1 MSKEDQKKAA
11 MDELFGGLTTPSS
24 PSSPQEGE
32 QRSATVS
39 SKQKKYKELLE
50 EKYEKTLDER
60 VCTIME
66 VEIMN
71 KLRYIAG
78 KEGIALRDLFG
89 TGAKLLIKEYEKE
102 HGEIRVRKSKSKKGD
117 VSKLFNV

>member
-1 MSKEDQKKAA
+1 MLKEDQKKGA
-11 MDELFGGLTTPSS
+11 MDELFKGLTAPSA
-24 PSSPQEGE
+24 PTTPQESE
-32 QRSATVS
+32 QSAAAPVS
-39 SKQKKYKELLE
+39 SKQKKYKEE
-50 EKYEKTLDER
+50 NER

-78 KEGIALRDLFG
+78 KEGVALRDLFG

>member
-1 MSKEDQKKAA
+1 MSKEDQKKGA
-11 MDELFGGLTTPSS
+11 MDALFEGLTTPSA
-24 PSSPQEGE
+24 PSAQPERE
-32 QRSATVS
+32 QASATAQLS
-39 SKQKKYKELLE
+39 NKQKKYKEE
-50 EKYEKTLDER
+50 NER

-66 VEIMN
+66 VEVMN

-78 KEGIALRDLFG
+78 KEGVALRDLFG

>member
-1 MSKEDQKKAA
+1 MSKEYQKKAA

-39 SKQKKYKELLE
+39 SKQKKYKEE
-50 EKYEKTLDER
+50 NER

>member
-1 MSKEDQKKAA
+1 MSKEEQKEAA
-11 MDELFGGLTTPSS
+11 MDNLFKGLTSPVPSAKQKEAAVTTTA
-24 PSSPQEGE
+24 PQEE
-32 QRSATVS
+32 
-39 SKQKKYKELLE
+39 KQKKGKEE
-50 EKYEKTLDER
+50 DER

-71 KLRYIAG
+71 KLRYISG

-89 TGAKLLIKEYEKE
+89 TGAKMLINEYEKN
-102 HGEIRVRKSKSKKGD
+102 HGEIRVRKSKPKKGD

>member
-1 MSKEDQKKAA
+1 MSKEDQKKGA
-11 MDELFGGLTTPSS
+11 MDELFKGLTTPSV
-24 PSSPQEGE
+24 PSAQEESE
-32 QRSATVS
+32 QAHATPLS
-39 SKQKKYKELLE
+39 NKQKKYKEE
-50 EKYEKTLDER
+50 NER

-66 VEIMN
+66 VAVMN

-78 KEGIALRDLFG
+78 KEGLALRDLFG